1 MRKVSEIE
9 FGVLPM
15 PIMDDTQTE
24 YFSYC
29 GSGETAGIAIP
40 ICAEDPEFSAYMI
53 EAYSAWAKNFITKA
67 YYEVNLRYKD
77 IRDNESEEMLDIIF
91 GNIVYDIG
99 ECYNF
104 GGLTSMFSELSK
116 NRSSDIVSNIES
128 RKTEAQTKIDE
139 LIDMYAD

>member
-1 MRKVSEIE
+1 
-9 FGVLPM
+9 
-15 PIMDDTQTE
+15 
-24 YFSYC
+24 
-29 GSGETAGIAIP
+29 
-40 ICAEDPEFSAYMI
+40 MI